1 MATKRELQIVGVL
14 LVAIVA
20 VIAWTVWRIG

>member
-14 LVAIVA
+14 VVAIFA
-20 VIAWTVWRIG
+20 VIVWTVWRIG